1 MKQTHKLLLIAALF
15 TAGAM
20 SVQAEED
27 VITKTFAMKPG
38 GKLVMNVDR
47 GSIHITTSDSE
58 KIEVTIKREVKD
70 ASAAEAKRVLEQHKI
85 EFTPTDQELK
95 IEATSPQ
102 VSSGLKKLINRMQV
116 DYTIGIPARFDIA
129 LKTAGGHIE
138 VADLQGKAEV
148 RTAGGNLT
156 LATIKGPLEAHTS
169 GGHITVTKV
178 EGDANV
184 DTAGG
189 NVKVGEIGGDLVA
202 HTSGGHITIDK
213 TLGTVKAS
221 TSGGNIDVKDASGA
235 VNARTSGGHV
245 SARLSGQP
253 KQDCSLKTSG
263 GNVDLQLAANLNFNL
278 NASTGGGR
286 VSSDFPGDFNKQK
299 TKLTA
304 QINGGG
310 PEVVL
315 QTSGGNVQIRKD

>member
-1 MKQTHKLLLIAALF
+1 MKQTHKLLLTAALF
-15 TAGAM
+15 TAGALCL
-20 SVQAEED
+20 QAEEEI
-27 VITKTFAMKPG
+27 ITKTFEMKPG

-58 KIEVTIKREVKD
+58 KVEVRIKRELKD
-70 ASAAEAKRVLEQHKI
+70 ASAAEAKRIFEQHKI
-85 EFTPTDQELK
+85 DFTPTDQELK
-95 IEATSPQ
+95 IEATGPKGF
-102 VSSGLKKLINRMQV
+102 SGFKNPFNRLQV

-148 RTAGGNLT
+148 RTAGGNLK
-156 LATIKGPLEAHTS
+156 LATIKGPLDAHTS
-169 GGHITVTKV
+169 GGHISVTKV
-178 EGDANV
+178 EGDANL

-189 NVKVGEIGGDLVA
+189 NVKAGEIGGDLVA
-202 HTSGGHITIDK
+202 HTSGGHIAIDK
-213 TLGTVKAS
+213 ALGTVKAS
-221 TSGGNIDVKDASGA
+221 TSGGNIEVKDASGT

-245 SARLSGQP
+245 SAHLSGQP

-263 GNVDLQLAANLNFNL
+263 GNVNLQLASNLNFNL

-310 PEVVL
+310 PEMSL
-315 QTSGGNVQIRKD
+315 ETSGGNVQIRKD